1 MRLVFMGPPCVGKT
15 SFKSLLFNWP
25 APKVHDSTAL
35 ATRPI
40 RAIER
45 VAELNESKVWKEVTG
60 TDLLTMLSDAIRAI
74 EQMSEDGGDRMSP
87 INSISESD
95 DNLPYTHNEPEVP
108 LLRSH
113 TSTNDQ
119 ECSSAVLHPVINQST
134 TNVAE
139 GSNAQSVE
147 ISSISLHKSISSM
160 EQQRPI
166 VPNVPLYNGN
176 ASAPLVTAIAN
187 SSQYAKS
194 LNNIDHYSKEMVE
207 ILSKRNMSQDL
218 HKATWIN
225 ILDSGG
231 QPQFSDVSRAFIR
244 GNTINVIFTKLTEQL
259 ADKPQFLYSVKG
271 KLLNQPNELQMTN
284 LQLIEHI
291 VRSLVSSKKSVS
303 DGNKPLPLFMI
314 IGTYFDKTKVL
325 IKKSLES
332 LQKKNSQLLAV
343 LHEFKDHLIFYNND
357 TKELIF
363 PVDNLCKRNR
373 TKISN
378 FFRDRIM
385 SCQKDIALTRPIPV
399 RWYMFEMRLQE
410 EASQEEHGMLSLEA
424 CCNIGANF
432 SMNQS
437 DVLKCITHLHS
448 MMLFLYFPVVLPN
461 IIFCNPQYL
470 LEMLSTLISVSFVDS
485 LENILLEA
493 KPQSITT
500 ETHRKLRED
509 GIFDYFLLDKI
520 GFVFSSSLF
529 QKNDFLSLLQYLQ
542 IIAPL
547 STTDTIKHYF
557 MPVILPPCQASI
569 EDVATFTETCD
580 PMIISFEGKVVP
592 QVRHYF
598 SVLLQY

>member
-1 MRLVFMGPPCVGKT
+1 MRLVFLGPPCVGKT
-15 SFKSLLFNWP
+15 SFKSLLFNWA
-25 APKVHDSTAL
+25 APKVHNSTAL
-35 ATRPI
+35 ALRPI

-60 TDLLTMLSDAIRAI
+60 IDFLTMLSDAIRAI

-95 DNLPYTHNEPEVP
+95 DNLPYKHNEPDVP
-108 LLRSH
+108 PPRNEK
-113 TSTNDQ
+113 STNDQ
-119 ECSSAVLHPVINQST
+119 ECSSEVLHPVINQST
-134 TNVAE
+134 NIAE
-139 GSNAQSVE
+139 SNDAESVE
-147 ISSISLHKSISSM
+147 SSSILLDNSFRSTV
-160 EQQRPI
+160 QQHPI
-166 VPNVPLYNGN
+166 VPNVRLCNGN
-176 ASAPLVTAIAN
+176 ASAPLVTTIAN

-194 LNNIDHYSKEMVE
+194 LSNTDHYSKEMVE

-244 GNTINVIFTKLTEQL
+244 GNTINVIFTKLTERL
-259 ADKPQFLYSVKG
+259 DDKPKFLYSVKG

-291 VRSLVSSKKSVS
+291 VRSLVSSKRSVS

-314 IGTYFDKTKVL
+314 IGTYYDKTKVL

-332 LQKKNSQLLAV
+332 LHKKNQQLLAI
-343 LHEFKDHLIFYNND
+343 LHEFQDHFIFYNDD

-363 PVDNLCKRNR
+363 PVDNLCKWNR
-373 TKISN
+373 AKISN

-385 SCQKDIALTRPIPV
+385 SCRKDIALARPIPV
-399 RWYMFEMRLQE
+399 CWYMFEMRLQE

-424 CCNIGANF
+424 CCSIGANF

-437 DVLKCITHLHS
+437 DVINCVTHLHS

-461 IIFCNPQYL
+461 IIFTNPQYL

-485 LENILLEA
+485 LEKILPEA
-493 KPQSITT
+493 NPQSITT
-500 ETHRKLRED
+500 QTHRKLRQD
-509 GIFDYFLLDKI
+509 GIFDYSLLDKI
-520 GFVFSSSLF
+520 GLVFSSSLF
-529 QKNDFLSLLQYLQ
+529 QKKDFLNLLQYLQ

-580 PMIISFEGKVVP
+580 PMIICFEGKVVP
-592 QVRHYF
+592 QVRH
-598 SVLLQY
+598 

>member
-1 MRLVFMGPPCVGKT
+1 MGPPCVGKT

-25 APKVHDSTAL
+25 APKVHNSTAL

-60 TDLLTMLSDAIRAI
+60 IDLLTMLSDAIRAL

-87 INSISESD
+87 INSISEPD
-95 DNLPYTHNEPEVP
+95 DNLPYKHNEPDIPPPRNDE
-108 LLRSH
+108 
-113 TSTNDQ
+113 STNDQ
-119 ECSSAVLHPVINQST
+119 ERSSAVLHPVVNQST
-134 TNVAE
+134 TNLAE
-139 GSNAQSVE
+139 SNDAESVE
-147 ISSISLHKSISSM
+147 GSSISLDNSFRSTV
-160 EQQRPI
+160 QQQPI
-166 VPNVPLYNGN
+166 VPNVHLCSGN
-176 ASAPLVTAIAN
+176 AAAPLVTAITN
-187 SSQYAKS
+187 SSQYTKS
-194 LNNIDHYSKEMVE
+194 LSNTDHYSKEMVD
-207 ILSKRNMSQDL
+207 ILSKRNVSQDL

-244 GNTINVIFTKLTEQL
+244 GNTINVIFTKLTERL

-291 VRSLVSSKKSVS
+291 VRSLVSSQRSMS

-314 IGTYFDKTKVL
+314 IGTYYDKTKVI

-332 LQKKNSQLLAV
+332 LQKKNQQLLAV
-343 LHEFKDHLIFYNND
+343 LHEFHDHLIFYNDD

-378 FFRDRIM
+378 FFCDRIM
-385 SCQKDIALTRPIPV
+385 SCQKDIALTSPIPV

-410 EASQEEHGMLSLEA
+410 EASQEEHGMLSLES
-424 CCNIGANF
+424 CCSIGANF

-437 DVLKCITHLHS
+437 DVLNCITHLNS
-448 MMLFLYFPVVLPN
+448 VMLFLYFPVALPN
-461 IIFCNPQYL
+461 IIFTNPQYL
-470 LEMLSTLISVSFVDS
+470 LEMLSTLISISFVDS
-485 LENILLEA
+485 LENILPEA
-493 KPQSITT
+493 KSQSITT
-500 ETHRKLRED
+500 QIRKLRED

-520 GFVFSSSLF
+520 GLVFSSSLF
-529 QKNDFLSLLQYLQ
+529 QKKDFLNLLQYLQ

-547 STTDTIKHYF
+547 STTDMVKRYF

-580 PMIISFEGKVVP
+580 PMIICFEGKVVP
-592 QVRHYF
+592 QVRY
-598 SVLLQY
+598 